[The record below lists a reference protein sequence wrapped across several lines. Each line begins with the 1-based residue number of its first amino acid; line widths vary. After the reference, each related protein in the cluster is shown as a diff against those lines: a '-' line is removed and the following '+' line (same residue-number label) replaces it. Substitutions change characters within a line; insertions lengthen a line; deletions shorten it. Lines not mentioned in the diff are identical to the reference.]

1 MKGTCS
7 VQHQY
12 YIGVSIREYALYVIM
27 KTQFSVGL
35 AVSNLIDASKP
46 QYHGILTSQDSVILK
61 TQFSVGLSV
70 SNLIDA
76 SKPQYL
82 GILTS
87 QDSVLLLLTIL
98 PLHRS
103 QLPSHHSLIP
113 EYPCSDG
120 RLSTRP
126 QQNKFEA
133 SQDMRNITFLHKL
146 DAFCPNRSFVGHI
159 LLA

>member
-1 MKGTCS
+1 MLYGAWRLLPNGSPLWPGDHTPHPPCPFRMKGTCS

-12 YIGVSIREYALYVIM
+12 YIGVSIREYALC
-27 KTQFSVGL
+27 
-35 AVSNLIDASKP
+35 
-46 QYHGILTSQDSVILK
+46 VILK
-61 TQFSVGLSV
+61 TKFSVGLSV

-76 SKPQYL
+76 SKTQYH
-82 GILTS
+82 GIPTL
-87 QDSVLLLLTIL
+87 QDIVILRLTIL

-103 QLPSHHSLIP
+103 QFPSHHSLIP
-113 EYPCSDG
+113 DDPCSDG
-120 RLSTRP
+120 RLSTRQ

-133 SQDMRNITFLHKL
+133 SQDMRNITFLQKL